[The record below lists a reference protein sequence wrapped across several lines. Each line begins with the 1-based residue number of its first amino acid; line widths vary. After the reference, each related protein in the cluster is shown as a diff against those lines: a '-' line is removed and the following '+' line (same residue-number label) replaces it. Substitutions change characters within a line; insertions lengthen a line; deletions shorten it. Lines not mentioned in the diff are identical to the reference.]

1 MREWPKTW
9 RPKGWHQAMSLL
21 AGTALLGQAW
31 PAVAQESDDATVLGK
46 IEVTA
51 ESNDI
56 LVQDGYVAKK
66 DRIGTKVDTPIVKI
80 PQAVSVVTQKQIED
94 QKPRTLND
102 ALGYTA
108 SANPNSFG
116 FDTRYDAF
124 FLRGFPAFY
133 NGMFRDGLRQYNG
146 PSAWFKTEPYGIEG
160 ITILKG
166 PASSLYGV
174 SGPGGIVNVVTKRP
188 KDEPFHEIELLAG
201 EHGRFQAALDAS
213 GPVNDDGSI
222 LYRFTSLG
230 RLSETDLPAYPDDKL
245 YLAPAVTFKPD
256 EDTKLTIL
264 GEYSK
269 SVTGGTASFY
279 NSAYGV
285 LSNIYEGDS
294 AWNDFTQDQ
303 GRIGYE
309 FEHRF
314 NDVLTVRQNLRYNAV
329 DSDIEYSGHYSVGAD
344 QPLQRY
350 WGHYTETMKNFVVD
364 NMAQLEF
371 DTGPVK
377 HTAVGGIDYAWS
389 DYDAGSG
396 LSYVSVEDI
405 KSAPVPYSGGQQMN
419 QLGVYLHDQME
430 WNDFTLFTSGRYD
443 WVDTTS
449 TAADFSQSKQKD
461 SALSGR
467 LGLSYRTEWGII
479 PYVNYSTS
487 FSPNI
492 GFVYDDITSDV
503 THVARP
509 TIATQKEIGVKYEIP
524 DHNAT
529 VSAALFDIDQK
540 DGVVFDASTGINKQR
555 QLDLNSRGVELEAD
569 ASLDNGFSV
578 IASYTYLRVKI
589 ERGAEGTDG
598 KELSATPNH
607 ILSLWGHYQ
616 FENGTLAGLGL
627 GAGVRFA
634 GASYGDDTNTFKND
648 ARAFVDASLS
658 YDFGYRNPKLEGVKL
673 QVNAKNLFDNQ
684 QTICSAG
691 YCYRDEGRSLFG
703 SLRYRF

>member
-1 MREWPKTW
+1 MRTRPTAW
-9 RPKGWHQAMSLL
+9 RLGI
-21 AGTALLGQAW
+21 TLLGGAAMLGQSGLAH
-31 PAVAQESDDATVLGK
+31 AQDGGDITVLDKILVDAESD
-46 IEVTA
+46 E
-51 ESNDI
+51 I

-66 DRIGTKVDTPIVKI
+66 DRIGTKVDTPIAKI

-94 QKPRTLND
+94 QKPRTLNES
-102 ALGYTA
+102 LNYTA

-124 FLRGFPAFY
+124 FLRGFQAFY

-160 ITILKG
+160 VTILKG

-188 KDEPFHEIELLAG
+188 KEEQYREVEMLMG
-201 EHGRFQAALDAS
+201 EHNRFQAGLDAS
-213 GPVNDDGSI
+213 GPVNEDGSI

-230 RLSETDLPAYPDDKL
+230 RKSDTDLSGYPDDKI

-269 SVTGGTASFY
+269 SVTGGTAAFY

-285 LSNIYEGDS
+285 LSNVYEGDP
-294 AWNDFTQDQ
+294 AWNDLDQTQ

-329 DSDIEYSGHYSVGAD
+329 DSDIEYSGHYPSGPD
-344 QPLQRY
+344 LLRY
-350 WGHYTETMKNFVVD
+350 WGHYTENMKNFVVD
-364 NMAQLEF
+364 NMAQFEF
-371 DTGPVK
+371 DTGPVR
-377 HTAVGGIDYAWS
+377 HTAVAGVDYAWS

-396 LSYVSVEDI
+396 LSYVSVDDI
-405 KSAPVPYSGGQQMN
+405 KAAPVPYAGGQEMN
-419 QLGVYLHDQME
+419 QVGVYLHDQME
-430 WNDFTLFTSGRYD
+430 WNDLTLFASGRYD

-449 TAADFSQSKQKD
+449 TAADFTQSEQDD
-461 SALSGR
+461 SAFSGR
-467 LGLSYRTEWGII
+467 LGLSYQTEWGLT

-492 GFVYDDITSDV
+492 GFVYDDVSSNV
-503 THVARP
+503 SRVARP

-524 DHNAT
+524 DYNAT

-540 DGVVFDASTGINKQR
+540 DGVVFQVWDGINKQR
-555 QLDLNSRGVELEAD
+555 QLDLNSRGVELEAN
-569 ASLDNGFSV
+569 ASLDNGFSF

-589 ERGAEGTDG
+589 ERGADGTVG

-616 FENGTLAGLGL
+616 FENGTLEGLGL
-627 GAGVRFA
+627 GTGVRVA
-634 GASYGDDTNTFKND
+634 SSSYGDDTNTFKND

-658 YDFGYRNPKLEGVKL
+658 YDFGYRNPMLEGVKL

-684 QTICSAG
+684 KTICSAG

>member
-1 MREWPKTW
+1 MRTRPTTW
-9 RPKGWHQAMSLL
+9 RLGISLL
-21 AGTALLGQAW
+21 GGAAMLAQPGAALAQDSETA
-31 PAVAQESDDATVLGK
+31 PVLGK

-51 ESNDI
+51 QSNEI

-66 DRIGTKVDTPIVKI
+66 DRIGTKIDTPIARI
-80 PQAVSVVTQKQIED
+80 PQAISVVTQKQIED
-94 QKPRTLND
+94 QKPRTLNET
-102 ALGYTA
+102 LGYTA

-124 FLRGFPAFY
+124 FLRGFQAFY

-160 ITILKG
+160 VTVLKG

-174 SGPGGIVNVVTKRP
+174 SGPGGIVNVATKRP
-188 KDEPFHEIELLAG
+188 KDEPFREIELLAG
-201 EHGRFQAALDAS
+201 EHNRFQAALDAS
-213 GPVNDDGSI
+213 GPVTEDGSI

-230 RLSETDLPAYPDDKL
+230 RKSETELPAYPDDKI

-269 SVTGGTASFY
+269 SVTGGTAAFY
-279 NSAYGV
+279 NSSYGV
-285 LSNIYEGDS
+285 LSNVYEGDP
-294 AWNDFTQDQ
+294 AWNDFTQSQ

-314 NDVLTVRQNLRYNAV
+314 NDLLTVRQNLRYNAV
-329 DSDIEYSGHYSVGAD
+329 DSDIEYSGHYSIDAD

-350 WGHYTETMKNFVVD
+350 WGHYTEAMRNFVVD
-364 NMAQLEF
+364 NMAQFEF
-371 DTGPVK
+371 DTGPIK

-389 DYDAGSG
+389 DYDADSG
-396 LSYVSVEDI
+396 LSYVSVDDI
-405 KSAPVPYSGGQQMN
+405 KAAAVPHSGGQQMN

-449 TAADFSQSKQKD
+449 TAADFSTSRQKD
-461 SALSGR
+461 SAFSGR
-467 LGLSYRTEWGII
+467 VGLSYQTEWGIT

-492 GFVYDDITSDV
+492 GFVYDDVASTV
-503 THVARP
+503 GRVARP
-509 TIATQKEIGVKYEIP
+509 TIATQKEIGVKYEMSE
-524 DHNAT
+524 HNAT

-555 QLDLNSRGVELEAD
+555 QLDLNSRGVELEAN
-569 ASLDNGFSV
+569 ASLDNGFSF
-578 IASYTYLRVKI
+578 IAAYTYLRVRI
-589 ERGAEGTDG
+589 ERGAEETAG
-598 KELSATPNH
+598 KELSATPTH

-616 FENGTLAGLGL
+616 FENGTLEGLGL
-627 GAGVRFA
+627 GAGVRVA
-634 GASYGDDTNTFKND
+634 GSSYGDDTNTFKNE

-658 YDFGYRNPKLEGVKL
+658 YDFGYRNTKLEGVKL
-673 QVNAKNLFDNQ
+673 QVNAKNLFDTQ
-684 QTICSAG
+684 KTICSAG
-691 YCYRDEGRSLFG
+691 YCYRDEGRSLFA

>member
-1 MREWPKTW
+1 MRERPKTW
-9 RPKGWHQAMSLL
+9 RPKMSHQAISLL
-21 AGTALLGQAW
+21 AGTAILGQAW
-31 PAVAQESDDATVLGK
+31 PAIAQENGDATVLGK

-51 ESNDI
+51 ESNEI

-160 ITILKG
+160 VTILKG

-174 SGPGGIVNVVTKRP
+174 SGPGGIVNVVTKQP

-201 EHGRFQAALDAS
+201 EHNRFQAALDAS
-213 GPVNDDGSI
+213 GPVNEDGSI

-245 YLAPAVTFKPD
+245 YLAPAITFKPD
-256 EDTKLTIL
+256 EDTRLTIL

-269 SVTGGTASFY
+269 SVTGGTAAFY
-279 NSAYGV
+279 NSAYGA
-285 LSNIYEGDS
+285 LSNVYEGDP
-294 AWNDFTQDQ
+294 AWNDFSQDQ

-314 NDVLTVRQNLRYNAV
+314 NDWLTVRQNLRYNAV
-329 DSDIEYSGHYSVGAD
+329 DSDIEYSGHYSIGAD

-350 WGHYTETMKNFVVD
+350 WGHYTEKMRNFVVD

-371 DTGPVK
+371 DTGPVR

-396 LSYVSVEDI
+396 LSYVSVDDI

-430 WNDFTLFTSGRYD
+430 WNDFTLFTSGRFD

-461 SALSGR
+461 SAFSGR

-492 GFVYDDITSDV
+492 GFVYDDVNSDV
-503 THVARP
+503 GRVARP

-524 DHNAT
+524 DYNAT

-540 DGVVFDASTGINKQR
+540 DGVVFDASSGINKQR
-555 QLDLNSRGVELEAD
+555 QLDLNSRGVELEAN

-589 ERGAEGTDG
+589 ELGAEGTDG

-634 GASYGDDTNTFKND
+634 GASYGDDTNTFRND
-648 ARAFVDASLS
+648 ARALVDASLS
-658 YDFGYRNPKLEGVKL
+658 YDFGYRNPKLEGVEL

>member
-1 MREWPKTW
+1 MRTRLTTW
-9 RPKGWHQAMSLL
+9 RLWISLL
-21 AGTALLGQAW
+21 GGAAMLGQSGA
-31 PAVAQESDDATVLGK
+31 AHAQDSETSTMLGN

-51 ESNDI
+51 QSNEI
-56 LVQDGYVAKK
+56 LKQDGYVAKK
-66 DRIGTKVDTPIVKI
+66 DRIGTKTDTPLARI
-80 PQAVSVVTQKQIED
+80 PQAVSVVTQAQIED
-94 QKPRTLND
+94 QKPRTLNET
-102 ALGYTA
+102 LGYTA

-124 FLRGFPAFY
+124 FLRGFQAFY

-146 PSAWFKTEPYGIEG
+146 PSAWFRTEPYGIEG
-160 ITILKG
+160 VTILKG

-188 KDEPFHEIELLAG
+188 KDEPFREIELLAG
-201 EHGRFQAALDAS
+201 EHNRFQAGLDAS
-213 GPVNDDGSI
+213 GPVNEDGTV

-230 RLSETDLPAYPDDKL
+230 RKSDTELPSYPDDKV

-269 SVTGGTASFY
+269 SVTGGTAAFY
-279 NSAYGV
+279 NSGYGV
-285 LSNIYEGDS
+285 LSNVYEGDP
-294 AWNDFTQDQ
+294 AWNDFTQSQ

-329 DSDIEYSGHYSVGAD
+329 DTDIEYSGHYPDGAD
-344 QPLQRY
+344 LKRY

-364 NMAQLEF
+364 NMAQFEF
-371 DTGPVK
+371 DTGAVR

-396 LSYVSVEDI
+396 LSYVSVDDI
-405 KSAPVPYSGGQQMN
+405 KAMPVPHSGGQEMN

-449 TAADFSQSKQKD
+449 TAADYSTSKQKD
-461 SALSGR
+461 SAFSGR
-467 LGLSYRTEWGII
+467 LGLSYQTEWGIT

-492 GFVYDDITSDV
+492 GFVYDDVTSPV
-503 THVARP
+503 GRVARP

-524 DHNAT
+524 NYNAT

-555 QLDLNSRGVELEAD
+555 QLDLNSRGVELEAN
-569 ASLDNGFSV
+569 ASLDNGFSF
-578 IASYTYLRVKI
+578 IASYTYLRVRI

-616 FENGTLAGLGL
+616 FENGTLEGLGL
-627 GAGVRFA
+627 GTGVRVA
-634 GASYGDDTNTFKND
+634 GSSYGDDTNTFKNS

-673 QVNAKNLFDNQ
+673 QVNAKNLFDSQ
-684 QTICSAG
+684 KTICSAG
-691 YCYRDEGRSLFG
+691 YCYRDEGRSLFAG
-703 SLRYRF
+703 LRYRF

>member
-1 MREWPKTW
+1 MLCQP
-9 RPKGWHQAMSLL
+9 GA
-21 AGTALLGQAW
+21 AY
-31 PAVAQESDDATVLGK
+31 AQDDGAAPVLGK

-51 ESNDI
+51 QSNEI
-56 LVQDGYVAKK
+56 LKQDGYVASK
-66 DRIGTKVDTPIVKI
+66 DRIGTKTDTPIAKI
-80 PQAVSVVTQKQIED
+80 PQAISVVTQKQIED
-94 QKPRTLND
+94 QKPRTLNES
-102 ALGYTA
+102 LGYTA

-160 ITILKG
+160 VTILKG

-188 KDEPFHEIELLAG
+188 KDEPYHEIELLAG
-201 EHGRFQAALDAS
+201 EHDRFQAALDAS
-213 GPVNDDGSI
+213 GPINDDGSI

-230 RLSETDLPAYPDDKL
+230 RLSETDLPGYPDDKL
-245 YLAPAVTFKPD
+245 YRAPAVTFKPD
-256 EDTKLTIL
+256 EDTKLSIL

-269 SVTGGTASFY
+269 SATGGTAAFY
-279 NSAYGV
+279 NSGYGV
-285 LSNIYEGDS
+285 LSNVYEGDP
-294 AWNDFTQDQ
+294 AWNDFDQTQ

-329 DSDIEYSGHYSVGAD
+329 DSDIEYSGHYLPGVG

-364 NMAQLEF
+364 NMAQFEF
-371 DTGPVK
+371 DTGPVR
-377 HTAVGGIDYAWS
+377 HTAVAGIDYAWS
-389 DYDAGSG
+389 DYDAASG
-396 LSYVSVEDI
+396 ISYVSVDDI
-405 KSAPVPYSGGQQMN
+405 KAMPVPHSGGQEMN
-419 QLGVYLHDQME
+419 QLGAYLHDQME

-461 SALSGR
+461 SAFSGR
-467 LGLSYRTEWGII
+467 LGLSYQTEWGII
-479 PYVNYSTS
+479 PYLNYSTS

-492 GFVYDDITSDV
+492 GFVYDDVTSTV
-503 THVARP
+503 GRVARP
-509 TIATQKEIGVKYEIP
+509 TIAMQKEIGIKYEIP

-529 VSAALFDIDQK
+529 ISAALFDIDQK

-555 QLDLNSRGVELEAD
+555 QLDLNSRGVELEAN
-569 ASLDNGFSV
+569 ASVDNGFSF
-578 IASYTYLRVKI
+578 IASYTYLQVKI

-616 FENGTLAGLGL
+616 FENGTLEGLGL
-627 GAGVRFA
+627 GTGVRFA
-634 GASYGDDTNTFKND
+634 GSSYGDDTNTFKNS
-648 ARAFVDASLS
+648 ARAFVDASVS
-658 YDFGYRNPKLEGVKL
+658 YDFGTRNPKLEGVKL
-673 QVNAKNLFDNQ
+673 QVNAKNLFDSQ
-684 QTICSAG
+684 KTICSAG
-691 YCYRDEGRSLFG
+691 YCYRDEGRSLFA

>member
-1 MREWPKTW
+1 MRERPKTW
-9 RPKGWHQAMSLL
+9 RPKGWHQTMSLL

-31 PAVAQESDDATVLGK
+31 PAIAQESEDATVLGK

-51 ESNDI
+51 ESNEI

-66 DRIGTKVDTPIVKI
+66 DRVGTKVDTPIVKI

-124 FLRGFPAFY
+124 FLRGFQAFY

-160 ITILKG
+160 VTILKG
-166 PASSLYGV
+166 PASSLYGI

-201 EHGRFQAALDAS
+201 EHNRFQAALDAS
-213 GPVNDDGSI
+213 GPVNDDDSV
-222 LYRFTSLG
+222 LYRLTSLG

-269 SVTGGTASFY
+269 SVTGGAAAFY

-285 LSNIYEGDS
+285 LSNVYEGDP
-294 AWNDFTQDQ
+294 AWNDFSQDQ

-309 FEHRF
+309 FEHRV
-314 NDVLTVRQNLRYNAV
+314 NDWLTVRQNLRYDAV

-350 WGHYTETMKNFVVD
+350 WGHYTEKMKNFVVD

-371 DTGPVK
+371 DTGPVR

-461 SALSGR
+461 SAFSGR

-492 GFVYDDITSDV
+492 GVVYDDVASAV
-503 THVARP
+503 GRVARP
-509 TIATQKEIGVKYEIP
+509 TIATQKEVGVKYEVP
-524 DHNAT
+524 DYNAT

-555 QLDLNSRGVELEAD
+555 QLDLTSRGVELEAN

-589 ERGAEGTDG
+589 ERGAEGTAG

-616 FENGTLAGLGL
+616 FENGTLEGLGL

-648 ARAFVDASLS
+648 ARAFVDASVS

-673 QVNAKNLFDNQ
+673 QVNAKNLFDNR

>member
-1 MREWPKTW
+1 MRKRPTTW
-9 RPKGWHQAMSLL
+9 RQEIAVL
-21 AGTALLGQAW
+21 AGAAVLSQAL
-31 PAVAQESDDATVLGK
+31 PAAAQDSADATVLGN
-46 IEVTA
+46 IDVTA
-51 ESNDI
+51 ESDDI
-56 LVQDGYVAKK
+56 LVQDGYVAK
-66 DRIGTKVDTPIVKI
+66 DRIGTKIDTPIAKI

-124 FLRGFPAFY
+124 FLRGFQAFY

-160 ITILKG
+160 VTILKG
-166 PASSLYGV
+166 PASSLYGI

-201 EHGRFQAALDAS
+201 EHNRFQAALDAS
-213 GPVNDDGSI
+213 GPVNGDGSL

-245 YLAPAVTFKPD
+245 YLAPAFTFKPD

-269 SVTGGTASFY
+269 SVTGGTAAFY

-285 LSNIYEGDS
+285 LSNVYEGDP
-294 AWNDFTQDQ
+294 AWNDFSQDQ
-303 GRIGYE
+303 GRLGYE

-314 NDVLTVRQNLRYNAV
+314 NDVLTVRQNLRYDAV
-329 DSDIEYSGHYSVGAD
+329 DSDIEYSGHYSIGAN

-350 WGHYTETMKNFVVD
+350 WGHYTEKMKNFVVD
-364 NMAQLEF
+364 NMAQFEF
-371 DTGPVK
+371 DTGPIR
-377 HTAVGGIDYAWS
+377 HTAIAGLDYAWS
-389 DYDAGSG
+389 NYDAGSG
-396 LSYVSVEDI
+396 VSFVSVEDI
-405 KSAPVPYSGGQQMN
+405 ESAPVPYYGGQRMN
-419 QLGVYLHDQME
+419 QLGTYLHDQME
-430 WNDFTLFTSGRYD
+430 WNDFTLFASGRYD

-449 TAADFSQSKQKD
+449 TAADSSQSRQKD
-461 SALSGR
+461 SAFSGR
-467 LGLSYRTEWGII
+467 VGLSYQTEWGIT

-492 GFVYDDITSDV
+492 GFVYDDINSDV
-503 THVARP
+503 SHVARP

-524 DHNAT
+524 DRNAT
-529 VSAALFDIDQK
+529 VSAALFDIHQQ
-540 DGVVFDASTGINKQR
+540 DGVVFDASTAINKQR
-555 QLDLNSRGVELEAD
+555 QLDLNSRGFELEGN
-569 ASLDNGFSV
+569 ASLANGFSF
-578 IASYTYLRVKI
+578 IASYTYLRMKI
-589 ERGAEGTDG
+589 ERGAEGTVG

-616 FENGTLAGLGL
+616 FENGALGGLGL
-627 GAGVRFA
+627 GTGLRFA

-658 YDFGYRNPKLEGVKL
+658 YDFGYRNAKLEGVKL

>member
-1 MREWPKTW
+1 MRTRTAIWYW
-9 RPKGWHQAMSLL
+9 RLSLL
-21 AGTALLGQAW
+21 AGTALLGHAL
-31 PAVAQESDDATVLGK
+31 PAGAQESGDATVLGK

-51 ESNDI
+51 ESDEI

-66 DRIGTKVDTPIVKI
+66 DRIGTKLDTPIAKI

-94 QKPRTLND
+94 QKPRTLNES
-102 ALGYTA
+102 LGYTA

-124 FLRGFPAFY
+124 FLRGFQAFY

-160 ITILKG
+160 VTILKG
-166 PASSLYGV
+166 PASSLYGI

-201 EHGRFQAALDAS
+201 EHNRFQAGLDAS
-213 GPVNDDGSI
+213 GPVNADGSI

-230 RLSETDLPAYPDDKL
+230 RLSETDLPGYPDDKL

-269 SVTGGTASFY
+269 SVTGGTAAFY

-285 LSNIYEGDS
+285 LSNVYECDP
-294 AWNDFTQDQ
+294 AWNDFDQTQ

-329 DSDIEYSGHYSVGAD
+329 DSDIEYSGHYSIGAD

-364 NMAQLEF
+364 NMAQFEF
-371 DTGPVK
+371 DTGPVR
-377 HTAVGGIDYAWS
+377 HTAVDGIDYAWS

-396 LSYVSVEDI
+396 ISYVSVDDI
-405 KSAPVPYSGGQQMN
+405 KSAAVPHYGGQEMN

-430 WNDFTLFTSGRYD
+430 WNDFILFTSGRYD

-449 TAADFSQSKQKD
+449 TAADFSTSKQKD
-461 SALSGR
+461 SAFSGR
-467 LGLSYRTEWGII
+467 LGLSYQTEWGIT

-492 GFVYDDITSDV
+492 GFVFDDV
-503 THVARP
+503 TSTVGRVARP
-509 TIATQKEIGVKYEIP
+509 TIATQKEIGLKYEIP
-524 DHNAT
+524 DYNAT
-529 VSAALFDIDQK
+529 ISAALFDIDQK

-555 QLDLNSRGVELEAD
+555 QLDLNSRGIELEAN
-569 ASLDNGFSV
+569 ASLDNGFSF

-589 ERGAEGTDG
+589 ERGAEFTAG

-616 FENGTLAGLGL
+616 FENGTLEGLGL
-627 GAGVRFA
+627 GTGVRVA
-634 GASYGDDTNTFKND
+634 GSSYGDDTNTFKNE

-658 YDFGYRNPKLEGVKL
+658 YDFGYRNTKLEGVKL
-673 QVNAKNLFDNQ
+673 QVNAKNLFDTQ
-684 QTICSAG
+684 KTICSAG
-691 YCYRDEGRSLFG
+691 YCYRDEGRSLFA

>member
-1 MREWPKTW
+1 M
-9 RPKGWHQAMSLL
+9 L
-21 AGTALLGQAW
+21 AGTAILGQAW
-31 PAVAQESDDATVLGK
+31 PAIAQENGDATVLGK

-51 ESNDI
+51 ESNEI

-116 FDTRYDAF
+116 FDSRYDAF

-160 ITILKG
+160 VTILKG

-201 EHGRFQAALDAS
+201 EHNRFQAALDAS
-213 GPVNDDGSI
+213 GPVNEDGSI

-245 YLAPAVTFKPD
+245 YLAPAITFKPD
-256 EDTKLTIL
+256 EDTRLTIL

-269 SVTGGTASFY
+269 SVTGGTAAFY
-279 NSAYGV
+279 NSAYGA
-285 LSNIYEGDS
+285 LSNVYEGDPG
-294 AWNDFTQDQ
+294 WNDFSQDQ

-314 NDVLTVRQNLRYNAV
+314 NDWLTFRQNLRYNAV
-329 DSDIEYSGHYSVGAD
+329 DSDIEYSGHYSIGAD

-350 WGHYTETMKNFVVD
+350 WGHYTEKMKNFVVD

-371 DTGPVK
+371 DTGPVR
-377 HTAVGGIDYAWS
+377 HTAVGGTDYAWS

-396 LSYVSVEDI
+396 LSYVSVDDI

-461 SALSGR
+461 SAFSGR

-492 GFVYDDITSDV
+492 GFVYDDINSNV
-503 THVARP
+503 GRVARP

-524 DHNAT
+524 DYNAT

-540 DGVVFDASTGINKQR
+540 DGVVFDASSGINKQR
-555 QLDLNSRGVELEAD
+555 QLDLNSRGVELEAN

-634 GASYGDDTNTFKND
+634 GASYGDDTSTFRND

-658 YDFGYRNPKLEGVKL
+658 YDFGYRNPKLEGVEL

>member
-1 MREWPKTW
+1 MPKRSRTW
-9 RPKGWHQAMSLL
+9 RRGLSLL
-21 AGTALLGQAW
+21 AGSAILGHVW
-31 PAVAQESDDATVLGK
+31 PALAQDGGDATVLDR

-51 ESNDI
+51 ESNEI
-56 LVQDGYVAKK
+56 LKQDGYVAKK
-66 DRIGTKVDTPIVKI
+66 DRIGTKTDTPIARI

-124 FLRGFPAFY
+124 FLRGFQAFY

-160 ITILKG
+160 VTILKG

-201 EHGRFQAALDAS
+201 EHNRFQAALDAS

-230 RLSETDLPAYPDDKL
+230 RLSETGLPDYPDDKL

-256 EDTKLTIL
+256 EDTRLTIL

-269 SVTGGTASFY
+269 SVTGGTAAFY
-279 NSAYGV
+279 NSAYGA
-285 LSNIYEGDS
+285 LSNIYEGDP

-314 NDVLTVRQNLRYNAV
+314 NDWLTVRQNLRYNAV

-344 QPLQRY
+344 QPLERY
-350 WGHYTETMKNFVVD
+350 WGHYTEAMKNFVVD

-377 HTAVGGIDYAWS
+377 HTAIAGIDYAWS

-405 KSAPVPYSGGQQMN
+405 KAAPVPHSGGQEMN

-443 WVDTTS
+443 WIDTTS

-461 SALSGR
+461 SAFSGR
-467 LGLSYRTEWGII
+467 VGLSYRTEWGIV

-492 GFVYDDITSDV
+492 GFVYDDITSSV
-503 THVARP
+503 GRVARP

-524 DHNAT
+524 DRNAT

-555 QLDLNSRGVELEAD
+555 QLDLNSRGVELEAN
-569 ASLDNGFSV
+569 ASLDNGFSI

-616 FENGTLAGLGL
+616 FENGTLDGLGL

-673 QVNAKNLFDNQ
+673 QINAKNLFDNQ